1 MTFILIAKYGLVMN
15 HNKKTRFSW
24 KMILACLFSI
34 CILGMSSN
42 GNHTKQRK
50 WILSYYCNVMITIFF
65 MITNNNFLDCF
76 TSNSYN
82 PCWFHTKFLAWAHFK
97 KPIDGPYV
105 GIMYLSHFLP
115 SFQIALK
122 VYVKVQWVKPWASR
136 GVTSEHIED
145 LKYHP

>member
-1 MTFILIAKYGLVMN
+1 MEDDPCMPFFN
-15 HNKKTRFSW
+15 
-24 KMILACLFSI
+24 
-34 CILGMSSN
+34 CILDMLSN

-50 WILSYYCNVMITIFF
+50 WILLDYCNVMINTFF
-65 MITNNNFLDCF
+65 MITNNKFLDCF

-82 PCWFHTKFLAWAHFK
+82 PWWFHTKFLAWAHFK

-105 GIMYLSHFLP
+105 GIMYISHFLP

-136 GVTSEHIED
+136 RVTSKTSWESKILSLVSREIFKCMLSKWWLVMD
-145 LKYHP
+145 R